1 MGVSKPLHVL
11 ANSFAKRKLQESVN
25 FWNSVKSDLKIVL
38 GRKIE
43 NQQSK
48 KKQKK
53 KQDGYQNLF
62 WNSIYREF
70 MNYIP
75 SIKISGLKHFSLL
88 RGAKNFR
95 VVFHTKK
102 KFPAKILIFIIG
114 KISISVSF
122 RIPKKALEKQ
132 NLFSRVPQTFSDFSF
147 RIYFGFLIF
156 SRVEK

>member
-1 MGVSKPLHVL
+1 MSVSKPLHVL
-11 ANSFAKRKLQESVN
+11 VNSFAKRKLQESVN
-25 FWNSVKSDLKIVL
+25 FWNSVKSDVKIVL

-88 RGAKNFR
+88 RDAKNFR
-95 VVFHTKK
+95 VVFHKK
-102 KFPAKILIFIIG
+102 KNFPLK
-114 KISISVSF
+114 SSF
-122 RIPKKALEKQ
+122 
-132 NLFSRVPQTFSDFSF
+132 S
-147 RIYFGFLIF
+147 
-156 SRVEK
+156 

>member
-1 MGVSKPLHVL
+1 MSVSKPLHVS

-25 FWNSVKSDLKIVL
+25 FWNSVKSDVKIVL

-88 RGAKNFR
+88 RDAKNFR
-95 VVFHTKK
+95 VVFHKK
-102 KFPAKILIFIIG
+102 KNFPLK
-114 KISISVSF
+114 SSF
-122 RIPKKALEKQ
+122 
-132 NLFSRVPQTFSDFSF
+132 S
-147 RIYFGFLIF
+147 
-156 SRVEK
+156 

>member
-1 MGVSKPLHVL
+1 
-11 ANSFAKRKLQESVN
+11 
-25 FWNSVKSDLKIVL
+25 
-38 GRKIE
+38 
-43 NQQSK
+43 
-48 KKQKK
+48 
-53 KQDGYQNLF
+53 
-62 WNSIYREF
+62 

-88 RGAKNFR
+88 RDAKNFR
-95 VVFHTKK
+95 VVFHKK
-102 KFPAKILIFIIG
+102 KNFPAKILIFIIG

-156 SRVEK
+156 SGVEK

>member
-1 MGVSKPLHVL
+1 MSVSKPLHVL

-25 FWNSVKSDLKIVL
+25 FWNSVKSDVKIVL

-88 RGAKNFR
+88 RDAKNFR
-95 VVFHTKK
+95 VVFHKKK

-156 SRVEK
+156 SGVEK